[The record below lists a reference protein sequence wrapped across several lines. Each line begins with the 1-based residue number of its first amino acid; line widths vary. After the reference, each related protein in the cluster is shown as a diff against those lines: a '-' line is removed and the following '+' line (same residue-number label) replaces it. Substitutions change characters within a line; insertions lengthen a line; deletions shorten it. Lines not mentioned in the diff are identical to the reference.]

1 MAVLGVDIGSQN
13 CVLASVGRGAV
24 SVVRNEISE
33 RLTPA
38 LVGFTD
44 TERLI
49 GEDALTQIKSNFKNT
64 CRGMKTLLGRSARG
78 SEMTYERLYCLCQLT
93 GEDNT
98 GEELGYAVSYKGE
111 PVVISA
117 TRVLAAL
124 LTRLRETA
132 EKNKG
137 VAVTDVVI
145 GAPGWYTDVNRS
157 ALLAAARMAGLNC
170 RRIINEYT
178 ATALD
183 YGIYRSADFD
193 EKIPTRVAFF
203 SMGHHNT
210 SVAIVDFVRSS
221 LKVVHEAGDRMLGG
235 RDMDL
240 IMVKKYGELFKQQS
254 KLDALESPKARIKLE
269 EVCRKAKTILSANSE
284 AGINVECLVGESDI
298 SATITRQEFEL
309 MCEPI
314 AERLRGLIERCISES
329 AVDID
334 TIEHVEIAGGCT
346 RIPWVQ
352 QTVSKYFKKE
362 VSKTLCMDECVARG
376 CALQAAMCS
385 ALYKVREFGVWDK
398 NNHAIEIFTEGGD
411 LCQISD
417 GGTAHGE
424 DLTAM
429 GGEGQLETNSCNE
442 SSCVLF
448 AKGCF
453 TNTSKYITFNKKQS
467 FDIIARY
474 QNVSTLP
481 EGTAAVIGRYTVV
494 VPSGGCVGP
503 SGYHVIKVK
512 AKLDYNGIF
521 VIEKALIVEDVEVEE
536 TIMERVP
543 VTPKAASAAATD
555 DGSDVAVEAAAAS
568 TTDEGQTAEVASE
581 SKEADVPM
589 APLEPPVVAPVEPEF
604 KEVAVKRMVK
614 KQKRTEIAVNPTHAD
629 GRLSETQIHQF
640 FEDELSMSNDDRVQQ
655 ETKERM
661 NELEGYIYDMKH
673 KCSDTSLP
681 YTFPTSKEDFCKQL
695 DEAENWLY
703 DNYEALKTAFVN
715 KLAELK
721 ANEPQLP
728 PPPPPPPAPSPEV
741 VEESKASA
749 DDEMTNAS
757 SPTTADL
764 PPPTEAST
772 TTATGEEQQCGTA
785 AAASETTDKAST
797 KQQHHNIPVE

>member
-221 LKVVHEAGDRMLGG
+221 LRVVHQVGDRMLGG

-240 IMVKKYGELFKQQS
+240 IILNKYGEIFKKQS
-254 KLDALESPKARIKLE
+254 KLDALELPKARIKLE

-298 SATITRQEFEL
+298 SATITRQEFED

-314 AERLRGLIERCISES
+314 AERLRNLIERCITES
-329 AVDID
+329 GVGID

-385 ALYKVREFGVWDK
+385 ALYKVREFGVWDR
-398 NNHAIEIFTEGGD
+398 NNHAIEIFTESGD

-417 GGTAHGE
+417 AGVSVHCE
-424 DLTAM
+424 DVAM
-429 GGEGQLETNSCNE
+429 GIDGQQGEI
-442 SSCVLF
+442 SSCCNDSSCCVVLF
-448 AKGCF
+448 EKGCF
-453 TNTSKYITFNKKQS
+453 TNTSKYITFNKKQP
-467 FDIIARY
+467 FDIIVRY
-474 QNVSTLP
+474 RDVSTLP

-494 VPSGGCVGP
+494 VPTAVGP
-503 SGYHVIKVK
+503 SGHHIVKVK

-521 VIEKALIVEDVEVEE
+521 VIEKALLVDDMEVEE
-536 TIMERVP
+536 TIMEKVP
-543 VTPKAASAAATD
+543 VTPKAASACSD
-555 DGSDVAVEAAAAS
+555 DVGDIAVEATAS
-568 TTDEGQTAEVASE
+568 ATDERQTAEAAN
-581 SKEADVPM
+581 SKEEDVPM
-589 APLEPPVVAPVEPEF
+589 VPAAAAAEPEF

-640 FEDELSMSNDDRVQQ
+640 FEEELSMSNDDRVQQ

-673 KCSDTSLP
+673 KCSDTALP
-681 YTFPTSKEDFCKQL
+681 YTFPTSKEEFCKQL
-695 DEAENWLY
+695 DDAENWLY
-703 DNYEALKTAFVN
+703 DNYEGLKTAFVN

-728 PPPPPPPAPSPEV
+728 PPPPPPAPSPV
-741 VEESKASA
+741 VEEGKAAA

-757 SPTTADL
+757 PPSTADL
-764 PPPTEAST
+764 PQPPQPTEGGA
-772 TTATGEEQQCGTA
+772 TTATGEEQQQCGTA
-785 AAASETTDKAST
+785 AAASETTDNKSST
-797 KQQHHNIPVE
+797 KQHIPVE